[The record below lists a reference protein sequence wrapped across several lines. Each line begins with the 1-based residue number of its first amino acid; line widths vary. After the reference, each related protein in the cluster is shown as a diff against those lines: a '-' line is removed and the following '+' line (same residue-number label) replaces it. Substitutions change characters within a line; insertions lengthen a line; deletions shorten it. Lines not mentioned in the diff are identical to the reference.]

1 MTAPRVLVAM
11 PTRGYAYA
19 PSLLTAADLARRF
32 GRELVVEIGRPI
44 ELVRT
49 RLVSRFLESDADY
62 LVTVDDDIIAP
73 AEAIDRL
80 VALSAPVATAPCP
93 IVTGERIMWNVK
105 ALDSEDWMAVLPGDV
120 FPVRH
125 TGLGFVVIRRD
136 VFTAI
141 RTPWFQFG
149 AAAGGRQRVR
159 RRARV
164 GAGPVQRPGRHCRR
178 CRRRAVFLHQDRRH
192 PSRRDRAGRRIVTSA
207 IRQGPI
213 SCRVR
218 RTRS

>member
-19 PSLLTAADLARRF
+19 PSLLTAAELARRF

-49 RLVSRFLESDADY
+49 RLASRFLESDADY
-62 LVTVDDDIIAP
+62 LVTIDDDVIAP
-73 AEAIDRL
+73 DGAIDRL
-80 VALSAPVATAPCP
+80 VALGAPVATAPCP

-105 ALDSEDWMAVLPGDV
+105 ALDSEEWMADPPGEV

-125 TGLGFVVIRRD
+125 TGLGFVAIRRD
-136 VFTAI
+136 VFAVI

-149 AAAGGRQRVR
+149 AAAGGRVIGEDTWFSNGVTKAGLEILCDGSLRCSHFKDGLDLLKLVR
-159 RRARV
+159 RS
-164 GAGPVQRPGRHCRR
+164 PP
-178 CRRRAVFLHQDRRH
+178 
-192 PSRRDRAGRRIVTSA
+192 
-207 IRQGPI
+207 
-213 SCRVR
+213 
-218 RTRS
+218 

>member
-1 MTAPRVLVAM
+1 M

-49 RLVSRFLESDADY
+49 RLVSRFLESAADY

-80 VALSAPVATAPCP
+80 VALGAPVATAPCP

-105 ALDSEDWMAVLPGDV
+105 AMDSEDWMAVLPGDV

-136 VFTAI
+136 VFAAI

-149 AAAGGRQRVR
+149 AAAGGRVIGEDTWFSNGVTKAGLQILCDGSLRCSHFKDGLDLLKLVR
-159 RRARV
+159 
-164 GAGPVQRPGRHCRR
+164 
-178 CRRRAVFLHQDRRH
+178 
-192 PSRRDRAGRRIVTSA
+192 
-207 IRQGPI
+207 
-213 SCRVR
+213 
-218 RTRS
+218 